1 MKHYRDVTSMD
12 AARRSYGNGN
22 PRRGE
27 NRRGDEIE
35 SPIDEFF
42 KKALR
47 YFEAMSIIAILVSI
61 FRKDEKKN

>member
-1 MKHYRDVTSMD
+1 MKHYREVASMD
-12 AARRSYGNGN
+12 AARRSYGN

-27 NRRGDEIE
+27 NRRGNEGG

-61 FRKDEKKN
+61 FKKDNER